1 MYTNVL
7 SCVLNCVSYQ
17 DLYLE
22 RLTQQSHEL
31 EEQLALYD
39 AQASAQLQ
47 ETRAVKEA
55 LTDASMELEVG
66 GGGLHACTL

>member
-1 MYTNVL
+1 M
-7 SCVLNCVSYQ
+7 SYQ

-66 GGGLHACTL
+66 GGGLHTCTWYISKS